1 MQYFFK
7 YSKIKLQNT
16 KTKIQNKNKNMQYND
31 DILKELENSNDFLS
45 DIEKI
50 QEYNLS
56 LEKKEINYIYEII
69 VNEKTKSKEKQNMV
83 LSWFIFLIK
92 YITTSSVIFWVLLVT
107 TNYSAYMNIAKSYVM
122 KEEVEKTTSR
132 LLNSVEAA
140 KISDVVA
147 EKVEEEKEE
156 EKLSIKKYKKEL
168 DNKEINLDIEIAP
181 YTNRVI
187 IPKIWK
193 NIPLLDVKN
202 RNIEWQNE
210 LNDIFMKELEKGIIR
225 YPGSALP
232 WEDWVSFIFGHS
244 SNLPWMKWDYNN
256 VFATLDQVQFW
267 DEVIV
272 YYGQEKYTY
281 KIREKKVI
289 KPGDVSVLKRNNDK
303 SEISIM
309 TCWPIWTTLN
319 RLIVTWE
326 LVKKD

>member
-1 MQYFFK
+1 
-7 YSKIKLQNT
+7 
-16 KTKIQNKNKNMQYND
+16 MQYNN
-31 DILKELENSNDFLS
+31 DILKELEDSNDFLN
-45 DIEKI
+45 DIIKI

-56 LEKKEINYIYEII
+56 LEENKINYTYEII
-69 VNEKTKSKEKQNMV
+69 VNGKEEKEEIKEKQNMF

-107 TNYSAYMNIAKSYVM
+107 TNYSAYMNIAKSYLM
-122 KEEVEKTTSR
+122 KEEVQKTTSW

-140 KISDVVA
+140 KISDIVS

-168 DNKEINLDIEIAP
+168 DSKEINLDIEIAP

-187 IPKIWK
+187 IPKIGK

-225 YPGSALP
+225 YPGSSIP
-232 WEDWVSFIFGHS
+232 GENWVSFIFGHS
-244 SNLPWMKWDYNN
+244 SNLPWMKWDYNDI
-256 VFATLDQVQFW
+256 FSTLDQVQFW

-281 KIREKKVI
+281 KIREKRVI

-303 SEISIM
+303 SEISLM
-309 TCWPIWTTLN
+309 TCWPIWTTIN

>member
-1 MQYFFK
+1 MHYNCIYPQLWQGLKQVQY
-7 YSKIKLQNT
+7 KLSELVALFGGQLVG
-16 KTKIQNKNKNMQYND
+16 D
-31 DILKELENSNDFLS
+31 DISVTAIAPTDFAANNHITFLS
-45 DIEKI
+45 D
-50 QEYNLS
+50 
-56 LEKKEINYIYEII
+56 
-69 VNEKTKSKEKQNMV
+69 
-83 LSWFIFLIK
+83 
-92 YITTSSVIFWVLLVT
+92 
-107 TNYSAYMNIAKSYVM
+107 
-122 KEEVEKTTSR
+122 
-132 LLNSVEAA
+132 
-140 KISDVVA
+140 
-147 EKVEEEKEE
+147 
-156 EKLSIKKYKKEL
+156 KKYKKAL
-168 DNKEINLDIEIAP
+168 DAKEINLDIEIAP

-187 IPKIWK
+187 IPKIGK

-210 LNDIFMKELEKGIIR
+210 LNDIFMKELEKWIIR

-232 WEDWVSFIFGHS
+232 GEEWVSFIFGHS

-256 VFATLDQVQFW
+256 IFATLDQVQFW

-309 TCWPIWTTLN
+309 TCWPIWTTIN

-326 LVKKD
+326 LVKND